1 MPDIVG
7 IRFKRAGKVY
17 YFDPAGVPWEPGAQV
32 VVETARGLEIGWVV
46 IAPNQVLDSQLEE
59 TLKPVLRR
67 ATPEDLK
74 QKEEFRLQES
84 RALETCTQKI
94 TQHNLPMK
102 LLSAEYN
109 LDGSR
114 ITFYFTA
121 EGRVDFRELVRDLA
135 ATFRMR
141 VELRQV
147 GPRDE
152 TKLLGG
158 LARCGRPL
166 CCANHLASFGTISI
180 KMAKEQ
186 ELPLNPQKISGACGR
201 LLCCLGYENDFYID
215 AKTRFPKSCQQV
227 STPLGAAKVLGI
239 NVIKETVFVQLE
251 SRATTELPLSDLTWD
266 K

>member
-1 MPDIVG
+1 MPNVVG
-7 IRFKRAGKVY
+7 IRFKRAGKIY
-17 YFDPAGVPWEPGAQV
+17 YFDAADLPLEVGDQV
-32 VVETARGLEIGWVV
+32 VVETTRGLEVGWVV
-46 IAPNQVLDSQLEE
+46 IAPSQVIDSQIEAS
-59 TLKPVLRR
+59 LKPVLRR
-67 ATPEDLK
+67 AMPEDL
-74 QKEEFRLQES
+74 QQREELRLQEGK
-84 RALETCTQKI
+84 ALEICAEKVS
-94 TQHNLPMK
+94 QHNLPMK
-102 LLSAEYN
+102 LLSAEHN

-114 ITFYFTA
+114 ITFYFSS

-135 ATFRMR
+135 ATFRKR

-166 CCANHLASFGTISI
+166 CCTNHLASFGTISI

-201 LLCCLGYENDFYID
+201 LLCCLGYENDYYAD
-215 AKTRFPKSCQQV
+215 SKARFPKYCQQV
-227 STPLGAAKVLGI
+227 WTPLGEAKVLGI
-239 NVIKETVFVQLE
+239 NVIKETVFVELE
-251 SRATTELPLSDLTWD
+251 SRATSELPLQDLTWD